1 MSRQALVLALG
12 AWLLLAAAPARA
24 VVFDRIVAIVND
36 DIITLSELDEAG
48 KPVLDKLLRAQPGGA
63 AREKQL
69 HEARRQILQMLVDQ
83 KLAEQEINRLGISVS
98 REDVDRVIEDVK
110 REATMTEEQLRDA
123 LKEEGI
129 SWEQYRKQIS
139 EQLCRA
145 RLINEEVRT
154 KIVITDERCRSYY
167 EQNPDEFR
175 IYDEAKL
182 EHILFAVP
190 PGASDKE
197 REAQRRRAE
206 ETLAMLRAGADF
218 ATLARQRSQAPSAPD
233 GGQLGWLR
241 VEEMAPYLKEI
252 VARLV
257 PGQLSEV
264 VSTDQG
270 YQILR
275 IKEFHQG
282 GTRPFEQVKDEIYRK
297 LFQQEVDREYE
308 TWLKNLRQ
316 RAYIK
321 VTF

>member
-1 MSRQALVLALG
+1 MSRRALALALG
-12 AWLLLAAAPARA
+12 AWLSAATAAQA

-48 KPVLDKLLRAQPGGA
+48 KPILDRLLGGQPGGPA
-63 AREKQL
+63 LEKRL
-69 HEARRQILQMLVDQ
+69 YEARRQILRMLVDQ
-83 KLAEQEINRLGISVS
+83 KLAEQEISRLGISVS

-110 REATMTEEQLRDA
+110 RESTMTEEQLREA

-129 SWEQYRKQIS
+129 SWEQYRKQVE

-154 KIVITDERCRSYY
+154 KIVITDERCRGYY
-167 EQNPDEFR
+167 EQHPEEFHL
-175 IYDEAKL
+175 YDEAKV
-182 EHILFAVP
+182 EHVLLAVP
-190 PGASDKE
+190 PGSSEKE
-197 REAQRRRAE
+197 REAQRRRAQE
-206 ETLAMLRAGADF
+206 VLAMLQAGADF
-218 ATLARQRSQAPSAPD
+218 ATLARQYSQAPSAPD

-252 VARLV
+252 VARLE

-264 VSTDQG
+264 VSTEQG

-275 IKEFHQG
+275 VKEFHQG

-297 LFQQEVDREYE
+297 LFQQDVDREYE

-321 VTF
+321 LTF